1 MKKFLVI
8 IFLIKFQTIFSQNPR
23 EFDSIVFNYNY
34 STSGLRKNTYISETL
49 KINQVDGSFFLSNK
63 KVDSLLVNQLW
74 IELNKNSDNFTYNYF
89 LSKKL
94 KVKKSKIKKNLNF
107 YNQIVKSQNKK
118 MSQNF
123 KDNLITDILNLRY
136 FSNFIEIEKPKK
148 ESFYGSM
155 DSSETVKI
163 YFYYNG
169 KNSLFEFETFHNCG
183 QPFYRGEKRIENKM
197 VNLDV
202 NQIVMDI
209 LPEKSKFR
217 KKFIYENIIDKYIN
231 WYTLT
236 EIEKEFPQYDE

>member
-1 MKKFLVI
+1 MKKILVI
-8 IFLIKFQTIFSQNPR
+8 IFLIKFQTIFSQNPIK
-23 EFDSIVFNYNY
+23 FDSIVFNYNY
-34 STSGLRKNTYISETL
+34 STSISRKDISETL
-49 KINQVDGSFFLSNK
+49 KIIQVDGSFFLSNK
-63 KVDSLLVNQLW
+63 KVDSFLVNQLW
-74 IELNKNSDNFTYNYF
+74 IELNKNNNNFTYNYF

-94 KVKKSKIKKNLNF
+94 KVKKSTIKKTIKF

-123 KDNLITDILNLRY
+123 KNKLIIDVLNLRD

-148 ESFYGSM
+148 ESIYGSM

-163 YFYYNG
+163 YFYHNG
-169 KNSLFEFETFHNCG
+169 QNSFFEFETFHYCG
-183 QPFYRGEKRIENKM
+183 QPFYIGKKLIENKM

-202 NQIVMDI
+202 NQVIIDI
-209 LPEKSKFR
+209 LPNKSKFR

-231 WYTLT
+231 WYVLK

>member
-1 MKKFLVI
+1 MKKILVI
-8 IFLIKFQTIFSQNPR
+8 IFLINFQIIFSQNPIK
-23 EFDSIVFNYNY
+23 FDSLVFNYNY

-123 KDNLITDILNLRY
+123 KDNLITDILNLKG
-136 FSNFIEIEKPKK
+136 FSKFIEIEKPKK
-148 ESFYGSM
+148 DGLYGHV
-155 DSSETVKI
+155 DSSETVKV
-163 YFYYNG
+163 YFFYNG
-169 KNSLFEFETFHNCG
+169 KNSFFEFETFHYCG
-183 QPFYRGEKRIENKM
+183 QPFYNGEKRIENKM

-202 NQIVMDI
+202 NQVIMDI
-209 LPEKSKFR
+209 LPNKSKFR
-217 KKFIYENIIDKYIN
+217 KKFIYQNIIDKYIN
-231 WYTLT
+231 WYVLK